1 MTRVD
6 LRNYLERIYNVPV
19 SAVRTRVQHG
29 GCLGRAGALPCMWV
43 PLPWLTGAMV
53 L

>member
-29 GCLGRAGALPCMWV
+29 GCLGRADALPCMWV